1 MKFSQSSRIL
11 GVVLAVSSICLAM
24 PQEISQDNQ
33 PSASRVGEVPYE
45 QSPYEETPYNE
56 TPHED
61 SGEGPSPYEQP
72 DERPS
77 YGKPSY
83 GQPPREKP
91 SYGHTPYGRDPAISI
106 IEWEVGSP
114 ALYAAR
120 SVGDPDTCP
129 KGTVSCNLPRNWN
142 CCTRSMPCC
151 GPGCC
156 AQGFDCVDAAIGVC
170 CSRGKKL
177 CGGMCV
183 SGECCGVQGGCSRDE
198 KCWMGKCYP
207 KERGPPLSSGAG
219 GIVPPVTGGA
229 GPVRVG
235 KKSGEGAGRG
245 RRDSMLGFVVL
256 VGVWVVNEVW
266 GGSLWG

>member
-11 GVVLAVSSICLAM
+11 GVALAVSSICLAM
-24 PQEISQDNQ
+24 PQEISQGNQ
-33 PSASRVGEVPYE
+33 PSAPRVGEVPYE
-45 QSPYEETPYNE
+45 QSPYEETRYNE

-61 SGEGPSPYEQP
+61 SGEEPSPYEQP
-72 DERPS
+72 DEKPS

-83 GQPPREKP
+83 EQPPRETP

-120 SVGDPDTCP
+120 SVDDPDTCP

-207 KERGPPLSSGAG
+207 KERGPPVSSGAG
-219 GIVPPVTGGA
+219 GVVPPVTGGA

-235 KKSGEGAGRG
+235 KKSGEGAERG

-256 VGVWVVNEVW
+256 VGVWVVDEVW